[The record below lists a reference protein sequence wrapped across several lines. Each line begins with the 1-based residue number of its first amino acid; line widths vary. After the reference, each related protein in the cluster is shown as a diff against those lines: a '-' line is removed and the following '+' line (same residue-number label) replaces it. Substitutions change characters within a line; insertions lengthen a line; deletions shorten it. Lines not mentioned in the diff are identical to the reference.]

1 MTLLAIKHP
10 VQLLCDAQGTYGIGV
25 VSSAVEA
32 DHRHPPEVIL
42 RPDRLS
48 EAKTHPAALQMI
60 MGGFRHGMF
69 SHKSA
74 SEEARA
80 DRAAVLAVGLSAF
93 GRRHAGRPWADA

>member
-10 VQLLCDAQGTYGIGV
+10 VQLLCDAQGTIGIGV

-69 SHKSA
+69 SHMA
-74 SEEARA
+74 EERL
-80 DRAAVLAVGLSAF
+80 R
-93 GRRHAGRPWADA
+93 